1 MPRGAEECGARPIAH
16 PIWLEFC
23 RPPHCKGDSSRKESA
38 LRTGRALSVSGWTV
52 DIACLYTSCTPVA
65 ERSNTICWSN
75 DSTHPTRRMPLTRK
89 TETRVAAVR
98 AALRKA
104 SCPCRGSSVICGHP
118 SEKCVLCGARHQGRH
133 SFRAIYRRICVLKNA
148 SDCAQV

>member
-1 MPRGAEECGARPIAH
+1 M
-16 PIWLEFC
+16 
-23 RPPHCKGDSSRKESA
+23 
-38 LRTGRALSVSGWTV
+38 SGWTV

-65 ERSNTICWSN
+65 ERSNTVCWSN

-104 SCPCRGSSVICGHP
+104 SCPCRGSSIMWGVRMKDVFFVAYVVKEGSV
-118 SEKCVLCGARHQGRH
+118 SELSRDAFASRRMQAIARKFEAAN
-133 SFRAIYRRICVLKNA
+133 SK
-148 SDCAQV
+148 